1 MKNNPTPYKKL
12 SHFSDM
18 LQTIRDE
25 QIRNEQ
31 IRDILYTP
39 TTNTQLKNDFKKK
52 RSIDSITIK
61 DKSKPNE

>member
-1 MKNNPTPYKKL
+1 MKNTPTPYKKL

-25 QIRNEQ
+25 QIR
-31 IRDILYTP
+31 DVLYTP

-52 RSIDSITIK
+52 RSINSITIK